1 MSTLQRRW
9 NLRIHR
15 LDHTEDGHYDIYGA
29 VALIPQIPQTVQRI
43 IYLLRLAL
51 LHHLLDDNGMGLIA
65 NFEDVV
71 WRDEVEPRIGR
82 LQIVDGLSHVTFRC
96 EDQGGDTLVRIW
108 NLFVVV
114 SRISKFLEVPRSPEG

>member
-1 MSTLQRRW
+1 MFTLPWRL

-15 LDHTEDGHYDIYGA
+15 LDHTEDGHYDIYSA
-29 VALIPQIPQTVQRI
+29 VPLIPQIPQTVQRV

-51 LHHLLDDNGMGLIA
+51 LHHLLDHNGMGLIA

-71 WRDEVEPRIGR
+71 WRDKVEPRICR
-82 LQIVDGLSHVTFRC
+82 LQIIDGLSHVTFRC

-108 NLFVVV
+108 DLFVVV
-114 SRISKFLEVPRSPEG
+114 SKISKLLEVHRSPKD